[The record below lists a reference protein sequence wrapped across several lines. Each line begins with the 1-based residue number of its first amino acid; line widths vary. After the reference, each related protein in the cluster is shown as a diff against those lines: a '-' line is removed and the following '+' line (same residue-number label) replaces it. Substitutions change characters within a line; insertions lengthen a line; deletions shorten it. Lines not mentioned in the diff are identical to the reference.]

1 MVEKCW
7 GVSFHIDARQCD
19 GNLINSKENL
29 EKWVKQLVIDIEMK
43 AYGEPQIVWFGEA
56 GSNKEGYTV
65 VQLIETSNII
75 VHCNKADNSAYLEIF
90 TCRVMDDLQQ
100 KIEANIFK
108 WFNPTHITLTKLNRQ
123 A

>member
-1 MVEKCW
+1 MSDCW
-7 GVSFHIDARQCD
+7 GISFHIDARQCD

-29 EKWVKQLVIDIEMK
+29 EKWVKQLVHDIEMK

-100 KIEANIFK
+100 KIENNIFK
-108 WFNPTHITLTKLNRQ
+108 WFKPAHITLTKLNRQ

>member
-1 MVEKCW
+1 MSDCW
-7 GVSFHIDARQCD
+7 GQSFHIDARQCD

-100 KIEANIFK
+100 KIENNIFK
-108 WFNPTHITLTKLNRQ
+108 WFKPAHITLTKLNRQ